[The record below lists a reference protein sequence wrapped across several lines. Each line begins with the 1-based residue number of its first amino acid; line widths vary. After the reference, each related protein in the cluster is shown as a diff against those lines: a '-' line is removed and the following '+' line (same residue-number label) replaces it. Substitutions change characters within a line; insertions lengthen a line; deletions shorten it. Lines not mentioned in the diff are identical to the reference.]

1 MHYYGYKLKEIKQ
14 LSHKQFIMLSEAME
28 QNMARER
35 LADLEIAI
43 APKMS
48 QQDREKVRKRLY
60 KAAHPENFKKQ
71 NVARSLNDLVAK
83 LRGGLGG

>member
-1 MHYYGYKLKEIKQ
+1 
-14 LSHKQFIMLSEAME
+14 MLSEAME

-48 QQDREKVRKRLY
+48 QQDREKVRRRLY